1 MLDADAAETLRAKLQ
16 AVSSPT
22 TVLSGLG
29 ALEEVSAHPEVDT
42 VMAAIVGAA
51 GLKPAMAAAKAGK
64 RILLANKETLVMSG
78 NLFMQAVE
86 QGGATL
92 LPIDSEH
99 NAIYQVMPPR
109 QLNSLAEG
117 GVRRILL
124 TASGGPFR
132 KTSMEELQS
141 VTLQQALNHPNWA
154 MGPKLRLIPPR

>member
-1 MLDADAAETLRAKLQ
+1 MSKPQNITILGATGTIGLQTLDVITRHPERFRVFALSANSRVDALFEQCKQHQPNYAVMLDADAAETLRAKLQ

-86 QGGATL
+86 QGCYAVT
-92 LPIDSEH
+92 D
-99 NAIYQVMPPR
+99 R
-109 QLNSLAEG
+109 Q
-117 GVRRILL
+117 
-124 TASGGPFR
+124 
-132 KTSMEELQS
+132 
-141 VTLQQALNHPNWA
+141 
-154 MGPKLRLIPPR
+154 